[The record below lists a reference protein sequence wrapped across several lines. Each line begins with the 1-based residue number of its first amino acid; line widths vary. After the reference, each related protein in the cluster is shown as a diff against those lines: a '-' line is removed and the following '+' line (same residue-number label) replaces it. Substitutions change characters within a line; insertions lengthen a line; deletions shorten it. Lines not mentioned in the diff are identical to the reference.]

1 MLCLVWGFCFI
12 VLKDN
17 QTEEIT
23 QTNKKETTHELCI
36 VTQPPKVTTCKLTN
50 TAPITTSS
58 NVTMASLSET
68 SITCTPITE
77 TIVEPV
83 ECATECVEIVEE
95 IPIVEPI
102 CDVETIELSTNN
114 VDCSACNISEE
125 EITLIA
131 SVIETEWNSTFDG
144 KVLVAIVILNR
155 INSSKFPSSAYDVLY
170 QRGQFSAVYSAS
182 TPNEETKNAV
192 RDVFSGNYHGY
203 DWLVGEALY
212 FCNSSCDFSSWATL
226 LHTDSYNGY
235 IHKFYG

>member
-1 MLCLVWGFCFI
+1 M
-12 VLKDN
+12 KDN

-23 QTNKKETTHELCI
+23 QTKKKETTHELCI
-36 VTQPPKVTTCKLTN
+36 VTQPPKTIRKTTT
-50 TAPITTSS
+50 TTPITTSS
-58 NVTMASLSET
+58 NVTMTSLSET
-68 SITCTPITE
+68 SITCTSITE

-83 ECATECVEIVEE
+83 ECATEYVEIVEE
-95 IPIVEPI
+95 TLTSDLV
-102 CDVETIELSTNN
+102 CNVETVEIENM
-114 VDCSACNISEE
+114 DADYSACNISEE

-131 SVIETEWNSTFDG
+131 SVVETEWNSSFDG

-170 QRGQFSAVYSAS
+170 QQGQFSAVYSAG

-212 FCNSSCDFSSWATL
+212 FCNSSYDFSSWATL

-235 IHKFYG
+235 THKFYR